1 LNSLKRPNQKEPK
14 PPKVRRSAIVDQ
26 LLMMLLMLLM
36 LVMLMFH
43 LTCFTCKTFGTFG
56 VPTEKRIAQLA
67 FCPHRFVCFF
77 LTLYPNDSTEHGAA
91 LEDLRRSSECCF
103 LPSQVVSCDIFDM
116 SLVSFCR
123 FSSIVSS

>member
-1 LNSLKRPNQKEPK
+1 
-14 PPKVRRSAIVDQ
+14 
-26 LLMMLLMLLM
+26 MMLLM

-56 VPTEKRIAQLA
+56 VPTEKRSAQIAQLA
-67 FCPHRFVCFF
+67 QLQPASACVLWFCDLYFVHIVFSFACFF

-91 LEDLRRSSECCF
+91 LEDLQRSSKIF
-103 LPSQVVSCDIFDM
+103 RMLPSAFTSCDIFDM